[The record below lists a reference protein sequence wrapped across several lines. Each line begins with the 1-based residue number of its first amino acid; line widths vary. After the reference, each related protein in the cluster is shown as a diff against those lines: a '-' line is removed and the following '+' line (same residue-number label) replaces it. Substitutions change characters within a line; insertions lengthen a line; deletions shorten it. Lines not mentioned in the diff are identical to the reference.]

1 VRRIATRNPLTNPE
15 LFQKM
20 KPLNTL
26 RLSALTLAV
35 LLPFAAAAQ
44 SQPAPASDAVV
55 SNAKAAALK
64 SKNMADEA
72 RAALERAQA
81 AAKAPMPKPHPLL
94 AQPFNPQV
102 GPRLIGTVEQMTAT
116 VAAVTAP
123 AQAAPAMA
131 KLQQLWPAYL
141 QLDKEFSTQLE
152 QIAAHEKAGKKS
164 AEMKATEATMS
175 ASLEAKGMALDAELL
190 RVSKLPL
197 APADMAMVQNLRKAL
212 AE

>member
-1 VRRIATRNPLTNPE
+1 
-15 LFQKM
+15 M
-20 KPLNTL
+20 KPMHTL

-44 SQPAPASDAVV
+44 SQPAPLPAAGASAPTAAVA
-55 SNAKAAALK
+55 NARAAALK
-64 SKNMADEA
+64 SKGMADEA
-72 RAALERAQA
+72 RSNLERALQN
-81 AAKAPMPKPHPLL
+81 AKAPMPKPHPLL
-94 AQPFNPQV
+94 AQPFNAQV
-102 GPRLIGTVEQMTAT
+102 GPKLIATVEQMTAT
-116 VAAVTAP
+116 VAGVTAP
-123 AQAAPAMA
+123 PQAAPAMA

-152 QIAAHEKAGKKS
+152 QIAAHEKAGKKTP
-164 AEMKATEATMS
+164 EMKATETTMS
-175 ASLEAKGMALDAELL
+175 TTLEAKGAALDAELL

>member
-1 VRRIATRNPLTNPE
+1 
-15 LFQKM
+15 M

-44 SQPAPASDAVV
+44 NMPNIQKMAHEVALD
-55 SNAKAAALK
+55 NARAAALK
-64 SKNMADEA
+64 AKNAADEA
-72 RAALERAQA
+72 KANSERAQA
-81 AAKAPMPKPHPLL
+81 AAKAFKPKPHPLL

-102 GPRLIGTVEQMTAT
+102 GSKLIATLEQMTA
-116 VAAVTAP
+116 VLQPVTAP

-131 KLQQLWPAYL
+131 KIQQIWPAYM

-152 QIAAHEKAGKKS
+152 QIAAHDKEGKKTP
-164 AEMKATEATMS
+164 EMKAVETTMS
-175 ASLEAKGMALDAELL
+175 ATLEAKGLALDAELA

>member
-1 VRRIATRNPLTNPE
+1 
-15 LFQKM
+15 M
-20 KPLNTL
+20 HTL

-44 SQPAPASDAVV
+44 SQPAPVSDAVV
-55 SNAKAAALK
+55 NNAKSNAFKFK
-64 SKNMADEA
+64 GVADEA
-72 RAALERAQA
+72 RAAMERAQA
-81 AAKAPMPKPHPLL
+81 AAKAPVAKPHPLL
-94 AQPFNPQV
+94 GQPFNPQV
-102 GPRLIGTVEQMTAT
+102 GPKLIAAVEQMTAA
-116 VAAVTAP
+116 VSGVTAP

-131 KLQQLWPAYL
+131 KLQQLWPVYL

-152 QIAAHEKAGKKS
+152 QIAAHEKAGKKT

-175 ASLEAKGMALDAELL
+175 ATLEAKGLALDAELA

>member
-1 VRRIATRNPLTNPE
+1 
-15 LFQKM
+15 M
-20 KPLNTL
+20 KPMHTL

-44 SQPAPASDAVV
+44 NMPNPAHEA
-55 SNAKAAALK
+55 AKAAAFK
-64 SKNMADEA
+64 TKGIADQA
-72 RAALERAQA
+72 RAAMERAQA
-81 AAKAPMPKPHPLL
+81 AAKSPVAKPHPLL
-94 AQPFNPQV
+94 AQPFNPQI
-102 GPRLIGTVEQMTAT
+102 GPRLIGTLEQMTAT

-123 AQAAPAMA
+123 AQAAAAMA

-152 QIAAHEKAGKKS
+152 QIAAHHSTGKKT
-164 AEMKATEATMS
+164 AEMKATEDTMS
-175 ASLEAKGMALDAELL
+175 TTLEAKGLALDGELA